1 MEAQTSVTAMQ
12 MCPECSADNKD
23 TARFCLRCGT
33 PLRRLRGRGTI
44 LHGRYRLERVLGCGG
59 MGAVYLATDL
69 RLGSKVAV
77 KENLD
82 MSPESQQQFELEA
95 RVLATL
101 RHPHLPRV
109 QDFFV
114 ADGRQ
119 YLVMD
124 YIAGEDLEEV
134 VEKRGPLPPQ
144 EAVRW
149 LLQVLDAV
157 QYLHSQNPPIIH
169 RDIKPANIKLSP
181 DGRAYLVDFGIAKV
195 LRAGNRTQAGARAVT
210 PGYSPP
216 EQYGTAPT
224 DQRSDIYALG
234 ATLYFAVTG
243 RVPPEAIER
252 ITGRTDKLI
261 PPRNLNP
268 SIPPDVER
276 VILRAMRVAPD
287 ERFPSAAQMKQ
298 ALEASL
304 SPSRS
309 PSLARSPSSPSH
321 SPAPSRARK
330 LSPQPRPNRSA
341 APSLPMPIA
350 PVWLRGIAFLLDILI
365 WCAVSWVMTLG
376 YTFAAASLTNRPTWW
391 VWTEVEQRQLLQT
404 LAVAGFWIYRFTL
417 HAVAGRTLGKAL
429 LGLQVVTRE
438 GRPCGFWRAL
448 VREIGFVLSL
458 CVCGLGVVWAIFDP
472 YKQGWHDL
480 MAGTFVVPSPQA
492 Q

>member
-1 MEAQTSVTAMQ
+1 MGKQQGAETLVTAMQ

-23 TARFCLRCGT
+23 TARFCIRCGT
-33 PLRRLRGRGTI
+33 PLRRLRGRGTV

-82 MSPESQQQFELEA
+82 MSPESQQQFAMEA

-101 RHPHLPRV
+101 RHPNLPRV

-124 YIAGEDLEEV
+124 YIAGDDLEEV
-134 VEKRGPLPPQ
+134 VKKRGPLPPQ

-268 SIPPDVER
+268 SIPPDLER
-276 VILRAMRVAPD
+276 VILTAMRVAPD

-298 ALEASL
+298 ALEACLSPTRSSSLAPSL
-304 SPSRS
+304 SPSSRS
-309 PSLARSPSSPSH
+309 SAS
-321 SPAPSRARK
+321 SRASK
-330 LSPQPRPNRSA
+330 PSPQPHLNRSA
-341 APSLPMPIA
+341 AA
-350 PVWLRGIAFLLDILI
+350 PVPKPIVPIWLRGTAFLLDALI
-365 WCAVSWVMTLG
+365 WFAVSWGLTFG
-376 YTFAAASLTNRPTWW
+376 YILVVAFLNQRPTWW
-391 VWTEVEQRQLLQT
+391 VWTEV
-404 LAVAGFWIYRFTL
+404 
-417 HAVAGRTLGKAL
+417 
-429 LGLQVVTRE
+429 
-438 GRPCGFWRAL
+438 
-448 VREIGFVLSL
+448 
-458 CVCGLGVVWAIFDP
+458 
-472 YKQGWHDL
+472 
-480 MAGTFVVPSPQA
+480 
-492 Q
+492 

>member
-1 MEAQTSVTAMQ
+1 
-12 MCPECSADNKD
+12 
-23 TARFCLRCGT
+23 
-33 PLRRLRGRGTI
+33 
-44 LHGRYRLERVLGCGG
+44 

-287 ERFPSAAQMKQ
+287 ERFPSAGEMRK

-309 PSLARSPSSPSH
+309 PARSASPKQRAQKASPLPRRPALPSPPTSSP
-321 SPAPSRARK
+321 P
-330 LSPQPRPNRSA
+330 
-341 APSLPMPIA
+341 LPVA
-350 PVWLRGIAFLLDILI
+350 SVWLRFLAFLLDAFI
-365 WCAVSWVMTLG
+365 WFAASWMMTLG
-376 YTFAAASLTNRPTWW
+376 YVLLLSSLAGRPTWW